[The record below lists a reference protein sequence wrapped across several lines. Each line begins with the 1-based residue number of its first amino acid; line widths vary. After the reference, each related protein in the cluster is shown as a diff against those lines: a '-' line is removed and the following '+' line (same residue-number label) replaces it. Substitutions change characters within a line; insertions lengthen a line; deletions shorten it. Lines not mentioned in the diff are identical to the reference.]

1 MDKGRY
7 LVEAHVR
14 ERRPV
19 AELAAAHDVHPS
31 WIYRLLARYRAEG
44 DAGLIPRSR
53 RPKRSPNA
61 LSHELEDEIVLLRKQ
76 LSEEGLDAGA
86 QTIHWHLERRH
97 GTAPSVS
104 TIMRVLRRRGCVVP
118 QPKKRPRSS
127 YVRFEAS
134 LPNECWQS
142 DMTHWSLADGTH
154 VEIINFLDD
163 HSRLCVA
170 SVVVTVTKATDVA
183 EVFCAATDHYGVPA
197 SVLTDNGC
205 IYTAKHRGG
214 KVVMETLLETLGV
227 TYKHSSPYHPQTCGK
242 VERFHQTLKKFLTK
256 QPAATSLAELQAHLD
271 RFVAYYNTQ
280 RPHRALARRTPQEVF
295 DTKIK
300 AHPSAAPPNTHFRV
314 RHDKVD
320 KTGSI
325 TIRYNSRLHHIGMG
339 RRFNGQPVVLLIA
352 DRDIRIISPHG
363 ELLRRLSLDPERD
376 YQPQTH
382 GWTST
387 MT

>member
-7 LVEAHVR
+7 LVEVHVR
-14 ERRPV
+14 EGTPV
-19 AELAAAHDVHPS
+19 AELAAIHDVHPS

-53 RPKRSPNA
+53 RPKTSPSA
-61 LSHELEDEIVLLRKQ
+61 LGSEFEDEIVRLRKQ

-86 QTIHWHLERRH
+86 LTIHWHLERRH

-127 YVRFEAS
+127 FVRFEAA

-142 DMTHWSLADGTH
+142 DMTHWALADNTH

-163 HSRLCVA
+163 HSRLCIA
-170 SVVVTVTKATDVA
+170 SVAVSVARATDVA
-183 EVFCAATDHYGVPA
+183 DAFTTAISRYGLPA

-214 KVVMETLLETLGV
+214 KVVMETLLPTLGI

-242 VERFHQTLKKFLTK
+242 VERFHQTLKKFLAK
-256 QPAATSLAELQAHLD
+256 QPAAPDLTALQTLLD
-271 RFVAYYNTQ
+271 RFADYYNTQ
-280 RPHRALARRTPQEVF
+280 RPHRALGRHTPQDVF

-300 AHPSAAPPNTHFRV
+300 AHPATASPNPHYRV
-314 RHDKVD
+314 RYDKVD
-320 KTGSI
+320 KHGSI
-325 TIRYNSRLHHIGMG
+325 TIRYQSRLHHIGMG
-339 RRFNGQPVVLLIA
+339 ARFKGEPVIMLVA
-352 DRDIRIISPHG
+352 DCDIRIISPDG
-363 ELLRRLSLDPERD
+363 ELLRHLELDPTRD

-382 GWTST
+382 GWIST
-387 MT
+387 MS